1 MELYLEEKE
10 ERRRER
16 KRENGEWK
24 IVREEKEIGSEERNR
39 KR

>member
-1 MELYLEEKE
+1 MKLYLEEKE

>member
-1 MELYLEEKE
+1 MKLYLEEKE

-24 IVREEKEIGSEERNR
+24 IVREEKDIGSEESNR

>member
-24 IVREEKEIGSEERNR
+24 IVREEKDIGSEESNR